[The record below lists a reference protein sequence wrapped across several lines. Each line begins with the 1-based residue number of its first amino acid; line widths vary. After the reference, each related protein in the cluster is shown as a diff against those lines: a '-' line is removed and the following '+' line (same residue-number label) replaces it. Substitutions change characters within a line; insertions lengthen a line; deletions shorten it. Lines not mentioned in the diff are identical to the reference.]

1 MAVDIFVDK
10 PPLTSRDAFIY
21 AAFNKL
27 LIQKAKKILNEIKDL
42 DIHVFSGTGSREI

>member
-10 PPLTSRDAFIY
+10 HPLTSRGAFIY

-27 LIQKAKKILNEIKDL
+27 LIQKAKKILNEIMGL
-42 DIHVFSGTGSREI
+42 DIRVFSETESREI